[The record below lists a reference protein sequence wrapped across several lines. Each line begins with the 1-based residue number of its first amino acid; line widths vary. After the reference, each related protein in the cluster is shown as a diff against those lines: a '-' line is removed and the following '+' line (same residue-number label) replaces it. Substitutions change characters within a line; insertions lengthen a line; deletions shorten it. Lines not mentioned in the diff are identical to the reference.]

1 VNAGA
6 EQPVKEATVNDDSI
20 TPQDSHYSFE
30 DDPVAQ
36 EMGADQFIVEK
47 IFGFCGCAQP
57 WLALEH
63 VLAVLRAVKERADY
77 LTEHIKY
84 TDEQWNEAEAR
95 WIAAAGDEKSF
106 LFTLYWLDAKG
117 FTDHGG
123 NVRGSWPTE
132 EGETLLDDLE
142 QWNKDR
148 WPFKKAE

>member
-1 VNAGA
+1 
-6 EQPVKEATVNDDSI
+6 
-20 TPQDSHYSFE
+20 
-30 DDPVAQ
+30 
-36 EMGADQFIVEK
+36 
-47 IFGFCGCAQP
+47 
-57 WLALEH
+57 